1 MKKFRTIIVMFS
13 LILFSA
19 SCSTYTVETEIK
31 KGDKLSSLK
40 KSGIIFRIPKNSFF
54 DQKDYIQSLTFW
66 LNGYTNKNQ
75 LGMITD
81 ISDPVVKVNLKSER
95 FYQTSIEDDFLKY
108 KSIGILRVY
117 LRNNSPELKKIIKD
131 NRLDSLIIY
140 EVDSVY
146 SSELQFLDFNSV
158 MAIVDAELN
167 ILLLDHQIDLFDI
180 SYVTQDGMKH
190 TLLDKI
196 SERAVE
202 KFIDLGYLEEK

>member
-1 MKKFRTIIVMFS
+1 
-13 LILFSA
+13 
-19 SCSTYTVETEIK
+19 
-31 KGDKLSSLK
+31 
-40 KSGIIFRIPKNSFF
+40 
-54 DQKDYIQSLTFW
+54 
-66 LNGYTNKNQ
+66 
-75 LGMITD
+75 MITD

>member
-54 DQKDYIQSLTFW
+54 DQKDYIKSLTFW